1 VPRGVEG
8 RRPGLGALGGG
19 IDRVVGRVVPTVVQ
33 QIDVDELAQQIDVDR
48 LLRGVDLEALLDRI
62 DVDGL
67 LDRIEVNRLLDR
79 VDVNRL
85 LERVEVNRLLD
96 RVDVNR
102 LLERLDVAAVAER
115 ADVGGLVAQSTGRV
129 AGSTLDLGRRWL
141 VGLDVVC
148 MRFVNRVLRRR
159 PETVPLGPPGLVRSW
174 RP

>member
-1 VPRGVEG
+1 
-8 RRPGLGALGGG
+8 
-19 IDRVVGRVVPTVVQ
+19 VVGRVVPTVVH
-33 QIDVDELAQQIDVDR
+33 QIDVNELAQQIDVDR
-48 LLRGVDLEALLDRI
+48 LLRGVDLDALLDQI

-67 LDRIEVNRLLDR
+67 LDR
-79 VDVNRL
+79 VD
-85 LERVEVNRLLD
+85 VNRLLD

-141 VGLDVVC
+141 VALDVVC

-159 PETVPLGPPGLVRSW
+159 PEAFPLGPPALVRSG

>member
-1 VPRGVEG
+1 MPRGVEG

-19 IDRVVGRVVPTVVQ
+19 IDRVVGRVVPTVVH
-33 QIDVDELAQQIDVDR
+33 QIDVNELAQQIDVDR
-48 LLRGVDLEALLDRI
+48 LLRGVDLEALLDQI

-67 LDRIEVNRLLDR
+67 LDR
-79 VDVNRL
+79 VDVNQ
-85 LERVEVNRLLD
+85 LLD

-115 ADVGGLVAQSTGRV
+115 TDVGGLVAQSTGRV

-141 VGLDVVC
+141 VALDVVC
-148 MRFVNRVLRRR
+148 MRFVNRLLRRR
-159 PETVPLGPPGLVRSW
+159 PEAFPLGPPALVRSG

>member
-1 VPRGVEG
+1 MPRGVEG

-19 IDRVVGRVVPTVVQ
+19 IDRVVGRVVPTVVH
-33 QIDVDELAQQIDVDR
+33 QIDVNELAQQIDVDR
-48 LLRGVDLEALLDRI
+48 LLRGVDLEALLDQI

-67 LDRIEVNRLLDR
+67 LDRVDVNQLLDR
-79 VDVNRL
+79 VD
-85 LERVEVNRLLD
+85 VNRLLD

-141 VGLDVVC
+141 VALDVVC
-148 MRFVNRVLRRR
+148 MRFVNRMLRRR
-159 PETVPLGPPGLVRSW
+159 PEAFPLGPPALVRSG